1 MGTQLHY
8 GYTIALWVYKYIM
21 GTQLHYTFISF
32 LIIYN
37 YSLLLL
43 AEVKRRFA
51 EISETWFHFHFSF

>member
-37 YSLLLL
+37 YSLLLMSMQVFMDL
-43 AEVKRRFA
+43 KNDIHR
-51 EISETWFHFHFSF
+51 SL